1 MNDNQV
7 DRNLDKA
14 TDQPNSN
21 QQATRSQLISW
32 TFFDW
37 ANSAFPT
44 VIQTFVFAAYFTNK
58 VAENEIIGTTQWG
71 NTISI
76 AGIIVALSGPVL
88 GALTDQGGRRKPW
101 IAAFTILCVAST
113 ASLWFIKPSTNYLML
128 ALILVALGTVASEY
142 AFIFYNSMLPAL
154 VKSHNMGKW
163 SGWGWGLGYAGGLLC
178 LVFCLFAFVKTQN
191 PWFALDKDSA
201 QNIRATFVFA
211 ALWYLLFALPLLLF
225 TPDTRSSG
233 KNFSTALRDGLQQ
246 LKDSVYRIRQYSN
259 IVRFLI
265 ARMIYIDG
273 LAAVFAF
280 GGVYAAGVFDM
291 NEQQVLIFGIGLNIT
306 AGFGAIG
313 FGWIDDRIGA
323 KNTIL
328 LSLAGLIISG
338 IAVLLVQSATL
349 FWTFGLILGLFVGPV
364 QASSRSFLGRTSP
377 EHLRSQ
383 MFGLFALSGKATS
396 FVGPLA
402 IGWITAW
409 TGSQRIGMSVII
421 ILFFTGA
428 LLMLKVRP
436 DQRETS
442 T

>member
-1 MNDNQV
+1 LNDNQV